1 MQYSMHLPAQQKAK
15 MNQILGSAYKAPF
28 QNKKAAGTVL
38 QWCESASPSANYI
51 NLNCCM
57 SWIKSRTFSSRDTY
71 PLWRN
76 CRCLEKPVCYY
87 LLLPQLLV
95 ALSKQ
100 PSTGNQNHKTQR
112 LWVAWGPYVTGFLF
126 KMIWSKTP
134 WVAVAL
140 THNVQDLERTYNATV
155 ALQEITMTQK
165 HPRRQRNVFLTTHPK
180 PASEK
185 DWH

>member
-1 MQYSMHLPAQQKAK
+1 
-15 MNQILGSAYKAPF
+15 
-28 QNKKAAGTVL
+28 
-38 QWCESASPSANYI
+38 
-51 NLNCCM
+51 
-57 SWIKSRTFSSRDTY
+57 
-71 PLWRN
+71 
-76 CRCLEKPVCYY
+76 
-87 LLLPQLLV
+87 
-95 ALSKQ
+95 
-100 PSTGNQNHKTQR
+100 
-112 LWVAWGPYVTGFLF
+112 
-126 KMIWSKTP
+126 MIWSKTP